1 MPSFLWFPDQPL
13 SIGTQLPLTL
23 GTSILLLGSFL
34 GLNFAF
40 FLKSIQA
47 DFSSPACLLLLAP
60 VLRWR
65 GPLILHLA

>member
-1 MPSFLWFPDQPL
+1 MPSFLWFPDQPQ

-23 GTSILLLGSFL
+23 GTSILLLVSFL

-47 DFSSPACLLLLAP
+47 DFSSPALSSLT
-60 VLRWR
+60 
-65 GPLILHLA
+65 GPLSSYGGVL